1 MSTTEG
7 SSQHNTGNRTPM
19 IARLAGVILVSLALV
34 AASVLPQLTARL
46 TGDEYQLRVAPLDPI
61 DPFRGAY
68 VALAYPDLQP
78 MDEEGF
84 PTDPVDDGERGD
96 LYVTLVRDGN
106 VWKAQD
112 FLRERPS
119 SGDFITCSDRDF
131 QLDCG
136 IDSYFLPQDKAK
148 ELETSVQDG
157 TAIATVRID
166 GRGNAALIDVS
177 SP

>member
-1 MSTTEG
+1 MSTVNESTDLDTV
-7 SSQHNTGNRTPM
+7 QRVPL

-34 AASVLPQLTARL
+34 AGAVLPQLTARL
-46 TGDEYQLRVAPLDPI
+46 TGDEYQFRVAPLDPI

-68 VALAYPDLQP
+68 VAITYPDLQP
-78 MDEEGF
+78 MDEDGF

-96 LYVTLVRDGN
+96 LYVTLVRDGD

-112 FLRERPS
+112 FLRERPT
-119 SGDFITCSDRDF
+119 SGDFIACSDRDF

-136 IDSYFLPQDKAK
+136 IDSYFLPQNDAK
-148 ELETSVQDG
+148 KMETAVQDG

-166 GRGNAALIDVS
+166 GRGNAALMDVKA
-177 SP
+177 P

>member
-1 MSTTEG
+1 M
-7 SSQHNTGNRTPM
+7 
-19 IARLAGVILVSLALV
+19 GVVIVSLALV
-34 AASVLPQLTARL
+34 AAAVLPQLTARL
-46 TGDEYQLRVAPLDPI
+46 TGDEYQFRVAPVDPI

-68 VALAYPDLQP
+68 VALGYPDLQP
-78 MDEEGF
+78 MDAEGF

-96 LYVTLVRDGN
+96 LYVTLVRDGD

-112 FLRERPS
+112 FVRTRPE
-119 SGDFITCSDRDF
+119 SGDFIACSDRDF

-148 ELETSVQDG
+148 GLEDAVQNG

-166 GRGNAALIDVS
+166 GRGNAALIEVAT
-177 SP
+177 P